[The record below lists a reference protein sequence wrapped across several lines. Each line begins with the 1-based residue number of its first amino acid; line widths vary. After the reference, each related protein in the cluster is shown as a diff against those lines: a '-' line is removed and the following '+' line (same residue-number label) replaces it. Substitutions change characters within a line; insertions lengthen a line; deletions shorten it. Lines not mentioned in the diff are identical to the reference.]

1 MVSMNVELGWTV
13 TGQQTIHN
21 FRQRISWFSHRWRTQ
36 RNAIGN
42 VNCRIPWIIESLN
55 APCAPWHSVEHA
67 CLSAAKS
74 PTPSG
79 FYMKRL
85 GGWGL
90 DGCLCLRYL
99 AQARPKCMS
108 ALRHFASASLFGRRR
123 PSSVFLLAWHDT
135 SFAMSPK
142 GGMFGCVCVCFE
154 LASVA
159 HPNFTSGLKSGR
171 ITRWT

>member
-1 MVSMNVELGWTV
+1 MQNSVNHRIFERTLRSM
-13 TGQQTIHN
+13 
-21 FRQRISWFSHRWRTQ
+21 
-36 RNAIGN
+36 AI
-42 VNCRIPWIIESLN
+42 RR
-55 APCAPWHSVEHA
+55 A
-67 CLSAAKS
+67 CLFECHEISHPKR
-74 PTPSG
+74 
-79 FYMKRL
+79 FLNVKRL

-154 LASVA
+154 LASVQNPLSLLVSNQVGSPA
-159 HPNFTSGLKSGR
+159 ELKHINKR
-171 ITRWT
+171 RKRN